1 MATDSD
7 ALIGQT
13 ISHYRI
19 VERLGGGGMGVVYK
33 AEDVR
38 LHRNVAVKFL
48 PDNVA
53 KDPQALARFE
63 REAQAASALNHPNI
77 CTIYDVGEQDGKAYI
92 AMEYLD
98 GMTLKHLINGQPM
111 ELERLLDL
119 AIEATEGLEAAHA
132 EGIVHRDIKPANI
145 FITKRG
151 HAKILDF
158 GLAKV
163 STAKVPGTGK
173 DAETLGTVTVD
184 TEQLTS
190 PGSALGTVA
199 YMSPEQ
205 VLGKPLDVRTDLFS
219 LGVVLYEMATG
230 FLPFVGES
238 TGAVFDEILHKEP
251 TEAVRLNTAVPAG
264 LQRILEKAMEKDREL
279 RYHTTADL
287 QADLRRLKRDTSSGK
302 VARASGESSG
312 AIDASARGAARAE
325 VSVQLRSAVAARLRR
340 SRKWMGLGV
349 LGLLLALASMVIAWQ
364 LWMPRPRGFNPQ
376 NMQITKLTDSGRA
389 GQVAISPD
397 GRYIVYS
404 LVDGEQQSLRVRNV
418 STKSDVQVLAPNS
431 LHLIAVTFSVDGD
444 FIYFVQSEQGY
455 AGSHDLYRM
464 PVLGGAEK
472 QLIHDIDSG
481 VDFSPDGKQI
491 AFMRGIAAQ
500 DKLEIHIANADGSGD
515 RAIVSLPALLLRNF
529 MNGVAWSPDGKTIM
543 APTLHYPQDKK
554 FLLTAISVD
563 GGRMR
568 EILSSG
574 EFIGRPAWMPDGR
587 SLVVPMQRSAR
598 QEMQGFN
605 ATQLWNVTLPEGGVA
620 RITNDLTDYGSS
632 VAATRDG
639 RTLVAVE
646 RQEVSHIW
654 TVPGGDVAKAKQIT
668 SGEILEVAVSPGP
681 NGKLLIRRGNGKME
695 MMSADG
701 TERKPFQAEVS
712 NLLFLRGCGDRYVIF
727 DSHKGD
733 TIQLWRADAD
743 GNNPRKLADKVINS
757 DCSPDGKWVLFAS
770 GKSLYRMSVEGGS
783 ATEIGA
789 QSPTIPYG
797 AISPDGKWI
806 AYVYTEG
813 KSTKMT
819 RIAVVPALGGA
830 PKQLFALPGDTEGL
844 RWAPTGKG
852 VEYLLTRKGATNVWE
867 QMLTGGE
874 PRQLTSFTSGRIVDF
889 SWTRDGKTLLLA
901 KGDLTRD
908 VVVIMSAP

>member
-38 LHRNVAVKFL
+38 LRRNVAVKFL

-77 CTIYDVGEQDGKAYI
+77 CTIYDVGEQNGKAYI

-119 AIEATEGLEAAHA
+119 AIEATEGLDAAHA

-145 FITKRG
+145 FVTKRG

-173 DAETLGTVTVD
+173 DAMTLGTVTVD

-251 TEAVRLNTAVPAG
+251 TEAARLNTAVPAG

-287 QADLRRLKRDTSSGK
+287 QADLRRLKRDTVSGK
-302 VARASGESSG
+302 IARASGETSDVST
-312 AIDASARGAARAE
+312 RGAARAE
-325 VSVQLRSAVAARLRR
+325 QSAVAAKLGR
-340 SRKWMGLGV
+340 SRMGLGV
-349 LGLLLALASMVIAWQ
+349 LGLLLVLAIIVMVWR
-364 LWMPRPRGFNPQ
+364 LGMPRPRGFSPQ
-376 NMQITKLTDSGRA
+376 SMQITKLTDSGRA

-418 STKSDVQVLAPNS
+418 STKSDVQVLAPDT

-444 FIYFVQSEQGY
+444 FIYFVRSEQGY
-455 AGSHDLYRM
+455 AGSHDLYKM
-464 PVLGGAEK
+464 PVLGGAEQ

-481 VDFSPDGKQI
+481 VDFSADGKQI

-515 RAIVSLPALLLRNF
+515 RAIASLPALLFRNF

-543 APTLHYPQDKK
+543 APTFHYPQGKK

-568 EILSSG
+568 EVLSSG

-598 QEMQGFN
+598 QEMQGLN
-605 ATQLWNVTLPEGGVA
+605 ATQLWNVTFPEGRVE

-654 TVPGGDVAKAKQIT
+654 TVPGADVAKAKQIT
-668 SGEILEVAVSPGP
+668 SGEVLEVAVSPGP

-695 MMSADG
+695 MISADG

-712 NLLFLRGCGDRYVIF
+712 NFLFLRGCGDRYVIF
-727 DSHKGD
+727 DSQKGD

-743 GNNPRKLADKVINS
+743 GKNPLKLADKVINA

-770 GKSLYRMSVEGGS
+770 GKSLYRISVEGGS
-783 ATEIGA
+783 ATEIAA
-789 QSPTIPYG
+789 QSTTPYG
-797 AISPDGKWI
+797 AISPDGKWV

-813 KSTKMT
+813 TSTKMT

-867 QMLTGGE
+867 QMLMGGE
-874 PRQLTSFTSGRIVDF
+874 PRQLTSFTAGRIVDF

-901 KGDLTRD
+901 KGDLARD
-908 VVVIMSAP
+908 VVVIMSTP

>member
-145 FITKRG
+145 FVTKRG

-163 STAKVPGTGK
+163 STGKVPGTGK
-173 DAETLGTVTVD
+173 DAMTLGTVTVD

-302 VARASGESSG
+302 VARASGETS
-312 AIDASARGAARAE
+312 DASARGAAHAE
-325 VSVQLRSAVAARLRR
+325 LPVQLRSAVAARLGR

-349 LGLLLALASMVIAWQ
+349 LGLLLALAIMVIVWR
-364 LWMPRPRGFNPQ
+364 LWMPRPHGFNPQ

-418 STKSDVQVLAPNS
+418 STKSDVQVLAPDS

-464 PVLGGAEK
+464 PVLGGAE
-472 QLIHDIDSG
+472 QRLIHDIDSG

-515 RAIVSLPALLLRNF
+515 RAIASLPALLFRNF

-543 APTLHYPQDKK
+543 APTFHYPRGKK

-568 EILSSG
+568 EVLSSG
-574 EFIGRPAWMPDGR
+574 EFIGRPAWMPDGK

-598 QEMQGFN
+598 QEMQGLN
-605 ATQLWNVTLPEGGVA
+605 ATQLWNVTFPEGRVA

-639 RTLVAVE
+639 WTLAAVE

-668 SGEILEVAVSPGP
+668 SGEVLEVAVSPGP

-695 MMSADG
+695 MISADG

-712 NLLFLRGCGDRYVIF
+712 NFLFLRGCGDRYVIF
-727 DSHKGD
+727 DSQKGD

-743 GNNPRKLADKVINS
+743 GNNPLILADRIINS
-757 DCSPDGKWVLFAS
+757 DCSPDGKWVLFGS

-783 ATEIGA
+783 PTEIV
-789 QSPTIPYG
+789 QSTTTPYG
-797 AISPDGKWI
+797 AISPDGKWV

-813 KSTKMT
+813 KSTRMT

-901 KGDLTRD
+901 KGDLARD